1 MIVCIVYLRA
11 CGHEEIAALEFDSSA
26 PRIRLDLV
34 NLLVTLSLDAL
45 SSVASRLRNLASSVM
60 PERGSP
66 ETGKVE
72 VSAGDVVCELRISV
86 LPAGDGKAA

>member
-1 MIVCIVYLRA
+1 MIVCIVYLCV

-26 PRIRLDLV
+26 PRIRLDLDG
-34 NLLVTLSLDAL
+34 LPVTLSLDAL

-66 ETGKVE
+66 ETGKVK
-72 VSAGDVVCELRISV
+72 VLAGDAVCELRISGW
-86 LPAGDGKAA
+86 PAGDGEAA